1 MRDFTSWLRS
11 EWDRVLGFS
20 LVALGAIFLVVGY
33 AGVSGSP
40 YAADQLSYIVSGGLG
55 GLFCLGAGATFL
67 ITADIH
73 DEWRKLDQVEDAL
86 RSKEITVTLPE
97 SGDGSDG
104 PAPAPAPAEGSHS
117 AVAL

>member
-1 MRDFTSWLRS
+1 MRHLASWLRS

-20 LVALGAIFLVVGY
+20 LVALGAIFLVVAY
-33 AGVSGSP
+33 SGVSRSP
-40 YAADQLSYIVSGGLG
+40 YAAEQLSYIVSGGLG

-86 RSKEITVTLPE
+86 RSREITVTLPE
-97 SGDGSDG
+97 AEEDG
-104 PAPAPAPAEGSHS
+104 PGTPAPAEDPTSS
-117 AVAL
+117 LAL

>member
-1 MRDFTSWLRS
+1 MRHLAGWLRS

-20 LVALGAIFLVVGY
+20 LVALGAIFLVVAY
-33 AGVSGSP
+33 SGVSGSP
-40 YAADQLSYIVSGGLG
+40 YAAEQLSYIVSGGLG

-86 RSKEITVTLPE
+86 RSRAVTVTLPE
-97 SGDGSDG
+97 SQEEDSS
-104 PAPAPAPAEGSHS
+104 ASPAPAEDSTS
-117 AVAL
+117 SLAL